1 MDRLRTGEHIS
12 PALRTVRLIL
22 RLPRWL
28 KRLQATLLRWLSR
41 PRGRNDAWAALLEV
55 FHPKSAREERELVV
69 RREAYRAAWHGAW
82 RAEGLDLVLTAPHA
96 LPAMPA
102 APKASDK
109 ATLVSANYGFLY
121 NVVCTR
127 SRAHTRNDS

>member
-1 MDRLRTGEHIS
+1 MRVL
-12 PALRTVRLIL
+12 ALQ
-22 RLPRWL
+22 L
-28 KRLQATLLRWLSR
+28 KRI
-41 PRGRNDAWAALLEV
+41 G
-55 FHPKSAREERELVV
+55 
-69 RREAYRAAWHGAW
+69 
-82 RAEGLDLVLTAPHA
+82 DLVLTAPHA

-102 APKASDK
+102 APKVSDK